1 MKKYLM
7 TGMAALAMCAAFTSC
22 SKDTDFSDVREQN
35 SQVNY
40 ETAFVSKYGQIAS
53 NQDWG
58 FGQFKY
64 KGANARVMT
73 RAANE
78 NGNEWCKTYSNV
90 PNPLTSDQITR
101 VRMYFQANPF
111 YEVIPQTFTTYF
123 VQQVYKGGTNPGKN
137 SAEKYPAADGQSDHV
152 IVGGNQMDYLTV
164 GTDHVH
170 VSNFN
175 NADAGT
181 YGNVKDG
188 YTYKD
193 GYTPWTKETA
203 AAAGKDWANAETE
216 NFNGLKEH
224 PDKIM
229 LMENTPTTCF
239 GYWNSNASYGH
250 DDMYVCID
258 GATIDAWAE
267 TQTSVPGEA
276 VAGRYFVG
284 FDFEQNPNVY
294 YQDNGVD
301 VMFEYGGKSYH
312 YLSQSMD
319 KYAGT
324 KINKSDSE
332 LYVNGDMA
340 KGLNDEVIAPLLR
353 DGYLPVGGRNLRE
366 WVKVSTLA
374 DHYYSDWIVAITPAK
389 LKSSTPD
396 PTEPD
401 DDDVDVRVFAEDLDV
416 TENYSNQTY
425 SGDFDFNDVVFDVV
439 YNFNGETWII
449 LRAAGGTWPLTVA
462 GNEVHAAFGE
472 ATNVMI
478 NTKASGGKDGKAAV
492 KINLH
497 TSYTDANDIPVIV
510 TLPNGQPRTL
520 TAGVGEAPHKIA
532 VRPGL
537 DWMDE
542 RISIETI
549 HSSFS
554 EWVRDPSVTW
564 YTAPRQ

>member
-58 FGQFKY
+58 FGQFRY

-73 RAANE
+73 RAEINV
-78 NGNEWCKTYSNV
+78 NGNLWQSCPTLGETEETDVVTYVTNLATK
-90 PNPLTSDQITR
+90 PNTNPIDLKNYYVTQVHCGTETYTNGDGSAGIKGSAHMDNLQILMTD
-101 VRMYFQANPF
+101 
-111 YEVIPQTFTTYF
+111 
-123 VQQVYKGGTNPGKN
+123 GGTITSAGALSGDWMHINNFNRGDNTDWQGNTLVTGGGTYDFAYNCSEDSKYHNRWIAIDGKDVPGGDYSGYYYVCFDFEATVDGYTMLTNASYFNPYLDNGNGQWLNFNNIKLPGKWT
-137 SAEKYPAADGQSDHV
+137 AEDVASSDLVYTVDLYDQNNNFKETKTFHFNNPNEIKNISV
-152 IVGGNQMDYLTV
+152 GNYVGGNMEIVPNSSYL
-164 GTDHVH
+164 DWIIRL
-170 VSNFN
+170 
-175 NADAGT
+175 
-181 YGNVKDG
+181 VK
-188 YTYKD
+188 
-193 GYTPWTKETA
+193 
-203 AAAGKDWANAETE
+203 AE
-216 NFNGLKEH
+216 
-224 PDKIM
+224 
-229 LMENTPTTCF
+229 
-239 GYWNSNASYGH
+239 
-250 DDMYVCID
+250 
-258 GATIDAWAE
+258 
-267 TQTSVPGEA
+267 
-276 VAGRYFVG
+276 
-284 FDFEQNPNVY
+284 
-294 YQDNGVD
+294 
-301 VMFEYGGKSYH
+301 
-312 YLSQSMD
+312 
-319 KYAGT
+319 
-324 KINKSDSE
+324 
-332 LYVNGDMA
+332 
-340 KGLNDEVIAPLLR
+340 
-353 DGYLPVGGRNLRE
+353 PVGG
-366 WVKVSTLA
+366 
-374 DHYYSDWIVAITPAK
+374 SDDPT
-389 LKSSTPD
+389 

-439 YNFNGETWII
+439 YDFNGETWII

>member
-64 KGANARVMT
+64 KGANARMMTRSVNVNGNLWSDHPTLGATESNDVMT
-73 RAANE
+73 WVNDTKANLKAA
-78 NGNEWCKTYSNV
+78 GKTV
-90 PNPLTSDQITR
+90 
-101 VRMYFQANPF
+101 
-111 YEVIPQTFTTYF
+111 YEESPVNLKNYWVT
-123 VQQVYKGGTNPGKN
+123 QVYKGTTKYTNQDGQQGIVGSDHMNHLVIKE
-137 SAEKYPAADGQSDHV
+137 SADGAITDGALSETGWYHV
-152 IVGGNQMDYLTV
+152 N
-164 GTDHVH
+164 
-170 VSNFN
+170 NFN
-175 NADAGT
+175 AGNNT
-181 YGNVKDG
+181 DWWGNTLVLNSGTLDFAYHGTEDSKYHNRWIIVPG
-188 YTYKD
+188 SEIGEAYKN
-193 GYTPWTKETA
+193 Y
-203 AAAGKDWANAETE
+203 
-216 NFNGLKEH
+216 
-224 PDKIM
+224 
-229 LMENTPTTCF
+229 
-239 GYWNSNASYGH
+239 Y
-250 DDMYVCID
+250 YVC
-258 GATIDAWAE
+258 
-267 TQTSVPGEA
+267 
-276 VAGRYFVG
+276 
-284 FDFEQNPNVY
+284 FDFEASVSSYTNFRVAFQWRHWNGNS
-294 YQDNGVD
+294 YQTDSKNELFQLPGSYTNDDKEALVNAL
-301 VMFEYGGKSYH
+301 GGKIIYEG
-312 YLSQSMD
+312 D
-319 KYAGT
+319 EITITADN
-324 KINKSDSE
+324 ISDVQA
-332 LYVNGDMA
+332 VNGNQVVRTD
-340 KGLNDEVIAPLLR
+340 NI
-353 DGYLPVGGRNLRE
+353 Y
-366 WVKVSTLA
+366 T
-374 DHYYSDWIVAITPAK
+374 DWIIRLVAANPVDDPNPT
-389 LKSSTPD
+389 

-439 YNFNGETWII
+439 YDFNGETWII